1 MEQLKRQ
8 ARRKVLRD
16 VGKVRRRKI
25 TIQKAEWIEDE
36 FLNKKRVWTDWRA
49 LWAERSNLW
58 GQAYFAAK
66 AVDEENTV
74 EFVLR
79 YVSFLDQLNT
89 FDYQV
94 VFEGTVYEIKQID
107 HMQDDGMWLKLRCL
121 ERGAIG

>member
-1 MEQLKRQ
+1 MDQLKRQ
-8 ARRKVLRD
+8 TRRKALRD

-25 TIQKAEWIEDE
+25 TIQKMELIEDE
-36 FLNKKRVWTDWRA
+36 FLNKKKVWVDWKT

-58 GQAYFAAK
+58 GQTYFAAK
-66 AVDEENTV
+66 AVNEENTV

-94 VFEGTVYEIKQID
+94 VFEGVAYEIRQID
-107 HMQDDGMWLKLRCL
+107 HMQDDGMWIKLRCL
-121 ERGAIG
+121 ERGVSG